1 MTIITIQGSTCCA
14 RVPTA
19 DMRLF
24 PLMDNHLLSLL
35 SIALYLLA
43 GASLGM
49 RLFATQHALTPQ
61 RSLAFSFAAI
71 AAILHAWALVSA
83 MDTSAGI
90 NFNISNAVSLT
101 TFVIAVLLIISAIS
115 KPIDNL
121 GIVIM
126 PLAGLTLW
134 LQMSY
139 PGEHLLN
146 TNAGWALRLHVV
158 TSMLAYAILTLAAV
172 QALLLSVQDNHLRK
186 HHPGGFIRLLPPLQT
201 MEALLF
207 EMIGVGFVLLC
218 LALSFGFVYLDD
230 MFAQKVAHKTILS
243 IVAWVVFATL
253 LAGRYRFGWRGRTA
267 INWTISGFVILML
280 AYFGSKVVLELLLGY

>member
-1 MTIITIQGSTCCA
+1 MAIITVQGSTCCA

-24 PLMDNHLLSLL
+24 TLMDNHLLSLL

-71 AAILHAWALVSA
+71 AALLHAWALVTA
-83 MDTSAGI
+83 MDTAAGI

-146 TNAGWALRLHVV
+146 TNASWALRLHVV

-172 QALLLSVQDNHLRK
+172 QALLLSIQDNHLRK
-186 HHPGGFIRLLPPLQT
+186 HHPGGFIRLLPPYKPWKR
-201 MEALLF
+201 
-207 EMIGVGFVLLC
+207 C
-218 LALSFGFVYLDD
+218 S
-230 MFAQKVAHKTILS
+230 
-243 IVAWVVFATL
+243 
-253 LAGRYRFGWRGRTA
+253 
-267 INWTISGFVILML
+267 
-280 AYFGSKVVLELLLGY
+280 SK

>member
-1 MTIITIQGSTCCA
+1 
-14 RVPTA
+14 
-19 DMRLF
+19 
-24 PLMDNHLLSLL
+24 MDNQLLSLL
-35 SIALYLLA
+35 SIAFYLLA
-43 GASLGM
+43 GLSLGM
-49 RLFATQHALTPQ
+49 RLFATEHRLTPQ

-71 AAILHAWALVSA
+71 ASVLHAWVLMSALN
-83 MDTSAGI
+83 TTAGI
-90 NFNISNAVSLT
+90 NFNIANAVSLT
-101 TFVIAVLLIISAIS
+101 TLVIAVLLLVSAIS

-126 PLAGLTLW
+126 PIAALTLW
-134 LQMSY
+134 LQISY
-139 PGEHLLN
+139 PSEHLLN
-146 TNAGWALRLHVV
+146 NDASWALRLHVV
-158 TSMLAYAILTLAAV
+158 ASMLAYAILTLAAI
-172 QALLLSVQDNHLRK
+172 QALLLSIQDNHLRK

-218 LALSFGFVYLDD
+218 IALTFGFVYLED

-243 IVAWVVFATL
+243 MIAWVVFATL

-280 AYFGSKVVLELLLGY
+280 AYFGSKVVLELLLSH